1 MRDALVKPKFQI
13 VTNNPLVRERY
24 GEMFEV
30 TFLDVSIKS
39 IMETVRDMCLDGH
52 ELLTHPLS
60 GSVKPG
66 ETPYKSI
73 LVSLH
78 KGSADMDGYKK
89 CQTAVDACEK
99 FKDMDKFRS
108 PSVLDDFQLV
118 DYTLIS
124 SGIESARA

>member
-1 MRDALVKPKFQI
+1 MQIKFQI

-24 GEMFEV
+24 GKSHDV
-30 TFLDVSIKS
+30 KYLDVSIKS
-39 IMETVRDMCLDGH
+39 IMETARDMCLSGH

-73 LVSLH
+73 LVSSH
-78 KGSADMDGYKK
+78 KGSADMDGYQK
-89 CQTAVDACEK
+89 CQTAVDACAK
-99 FKDMDKFRS
+99 FENMDKFRS
-108 PSVLDDFQLV
+108 PSVLEDFQLV

-124 SGIESARA
+124 SGIESAEA